1 MNKRDKE
8 NKITKTVN
16 KNNIIKISIRNIIAM
31 FLVLFFIL
39 TGAVEARGE
48 IVSNL
53 IREKENKINEI
64 MLKANEGITLTRTYT
79 NGTESIDLKWSAVE
93 ESGATYNVYQT
104 KEGETEK
111 IITSTTATSITLNKN
126 NAGIKD
132 EAAPTVPGVSASQTA
147 DGAGNNLTLQA
158 STDKGTTYRHKIE
171 TDGGD
176 KLDADIIFVIDNS
189 KSMSGWIGS
198 VKNAVRT
205 IGNKFID
212 QGARVGIVVCGG
224 AKWAFTTD
232 KTQFST
238 NLNSIYRIRG
248 VNLGSGVNPAREVF
262 KASSTARN
270 KVIIAFTDMPDNT
283 EANVDIWLSPLEG
296 EGIKIY
302 TIGVGGSYNLQF
314 LRKYGPAELA
324 SSTSAMLSVFEKMYN
339 EAILDMKIESNT
351 VSTTVTT
358 GIKGYQ
364 YAITTSATHTF
375 TDEEIVSLAEV
386 PTYVS
391 GEQEMAQYI
400 HIRAVDNAG
409 NVSETKSV
417 LLQVPARITLKS
429 DYIYGSNEVPLS
441 WIINDKRPGY
451 VYRLFQKEEGQET
464 FTQIASSNSIEIV
477 KYQGTKTVSYTTPGT
492 YSWTV
497 PEGVTSVRVVA
508 VGGGAGGLTIADY
521 DGRSP
526 NGLSATAENG
536 GDSSFGNFVAEGGKG
551 ATGYAKTWG
560 RIEATQGEIATPNG
574 RKGDL
579 RTGVNFDNPY
589 KVPWEPNYYNP
600 VKGAK
605 GFALGFVLAD
615 GNYGAG
621 GVSGH
626 YFDSDGTAAQVGA
639 GGNSGA
645 YNIGYVNVTPGQKIT
660 IKVGAGGKGVVNEN
674 DGEYGRYT
682 VSDGTG
688 GFVYFEYEQIL
699 YEQVIYEQNTVDT
712 SATDKVA
719 PAILELYL
727 NGIKGDNTRYEIDM
741 VSEDYGTFYDHYV
754 TGTNDTYNMKITS
767 NVETT
772 EVLTEIKGYSWK
784 LDNNEFGE
792 ADTIIGFD
800 NDNNQT
806 TTFPTTI
813 STDYLDKGYYLHAR
827 AVDNAGNWGATVHLK
842 LETTTITL
850 TSHYNEYTDSNGY
863 GPNYVPL
870 TWENSNKEDKFLY
883 KLFQKNEDQSEWMQ
897 VSTNYG
903 KPVHVL
909 NVYPNAGNNL
919 KKWMQNYG
927 LGLITVDEVPITSFN
942 SNPNAYL
949 KENGEYI
956 YDVIMFGSWDYNNGY
971 DLSWAAKVATEEFIN
986 TGRGVLFG
994 HDTMCM
1000 ESGCYHPNFSSLAS
1014 YVKSTV
1020 KAKNYRVSGNVV
1032 KVVKK
1037 GFLTKYPYDIE
1048 TRNLTVPES
1057 HTVGVYAYGDIWI
1070 KFLYTGGQTD
1080 IGVNN
1085 YFLSS
1090 WNNCAMIVTGH
1101 SNGAATEDEQKIIA
1115 NVLFYLGQV
1124 TEDTYANVY
1133 TAEDLEAPEISD
1145 IKITDNKKQNR
1156 LELDIE
1162 GIDYGTEYDH
1172 YVTAMKVLTA
1182 GNYYSNTV
1190 HTIVKTGIQK
1200 FQYTINNSKTEYSG
1214 TQYEVPA
1221 VNKETCEI
1229 NIDKSYIGQY
1239 LHIRAV
1245 DNADNV
1251 GEVTTIYLDGAR
1263 TISREEKN
1271 ETEELYCIE
1280 EDVLIPAEY
1289 DGTQSDATVEV
1300 AGNREALRWPLNIQ
1314 KLFELYKED
1323 GVALRNPYTT
1333 SGQSGF
1339 VDKSNSLGR
1348 YLVSQVPGTRPGKE
1362 GNAREA
1368 YAYILSHY
1376 ADNNIEDSES
1386 QKALYEIIAEENGTT
1401 TDGSNRNLLYY
1412 EAKEYEKFRELLE
1425 ENGGFTVGEETHNVQ
1440 VGYNLENKQYIIGP
1454 FEVEYIRSYSIINDG
1469 KGNSKKVEFSGI
1481 GVPNGISISS
1491 EKAIRIYDQNGKLI
1505 DPDSWEIEYDNKAE
1519 KEETRGESYSEYQWP
1534 LPGEEF
1540 YIKLNRTGNEEVT
1553 EITKI
1558 EIEYYEMEADAKYS
1572 ILSGEY
1578 NTVTWNADQTSNVC
1592 EGGTLCPHG
1601 RENAHTIGHTYFI
1614 SSEITAANIDSQE
1627 LLEVE
1632 WAKREYKSH
1641 VQTLTITANKGTN
1654 TDNDGGGDTPGGDDG
1669 DDDGDRPGGE
1679 DDDNGG
1685 EIEDTIRLTM
1695 DFSGNIWNDQNENIS
1710 NGLKEAGEEGIKG
1723 VEVFLY
1729 DYMTNTQIKYTMTD
1743 EEGNYKFEKIPVGI
1757 YNIEFTYDGQTYK
1770 TTKSFMRGS
1779 EEDYKTN
1786 GNGKAYTN
1794 VSIVDERE
1802 VDRQEL
1808 NNRFYEIKE
1817 GEAIGTNG
1825 ERTSLSYKEEGKKS
1839 NIITREEGSEKA
1851 YQEFQIGVDTKNKDI
1866 YFPAT
1871 NTIIVNNI
1879 PYLIIDDNK
1888 NINVGLS
1895 TREKTDENVKIDVYQ
1910 TTFSIKGVRQSYL
1923 HNGRNIRDINSN
1935 TVIKEYIQKVNP
1947 ADYEWRL
1954 SDYEGNEKYE
1964 EIKEIYGSGE
1974 DCELETYVEYMII
1987 LRNSGANDTAYI
1999 TELVDYYDKTLEYRD
2014 NYRDFDISSW
2024 IVIRNDDET
2033 ESNYTG
2039 NGSKEQIKWSE
2050 ESRYGD
2056 TNEYSEDFN
2065 KMYANL
2071 EDYGIKKGQYAEI
2084 HIIFRVLKDENGNI
2098 MLDSGEGKKNV
2109 TEINGYRTLDTKTGN
2124 IAGLIDLDSKPGD
2137 VNPTEEA
2144 ELYEDDEDKAP
2155 NYKLELDYTNG
2166 NTGGNNGDGTE
2177 GEGGGNTGDGNEVET
2192 DENGNPIGYGNT
2204 IEGNVWEDIK
2214 TITIEEDGRKISNGI
2229 KEDKEPVIDNVK
2241 VELVEVISGYVN
2253 GEYKEVEVVLE
2264 DRTIRTGNE
2273 LLLTEKARSDGAY
2286 RFSGLTGGEYKVRFT
2301 YGEKEQ
2307 LVESLKYNGQ
2317 DYQGLSS
2324 AQIYNRDQIENSY
2337 ENTEIMIVLDNS
2349 NSMTGGKIARAKQ
2362 AAVKLIED
2370 LKGKLPGVK
2379 IGVVNFNENAN
2390 IIGGLTEETE
2400 VLANGIN
2407 SLSSGGETA
2416 IGRGIREA
2424 KEIFEN
2430 GKTKLMILI
2439 TDGQETVEI
2448 EEEVIRQ
2455 IEDLREKGI
2464 GLVSILTNNS
2474 DNIFGTEENPR
2485 YGEVY
2490 NIINDDE
2497 IYTRIVEEIYQKIL
2511 KESMVEEDRSLG
2523 KDIEGEKENPEPG
2536 TRRWQINEY
2545 SEMTYKKAT
2554 VLDVEGIDK
2563 LSGAEREKRIEELA
2577 NTTYMRAESE
2587 KVEFAASNVGK
2598 SKIHEINQALVERPR
2613 ARLELTEEITGI
2625 KVTLS
2630 DGNVI
2635 IDTAKGLSKNVMGL
2649 DVPDAT
2655 VSVYMDEE
2663 IMQGATVEVTYKLC
2677 VTNTGEVDRLSNY
2690 FEGESDDTITTTA
2703 KVIYAY
2709 INQNMVYR
2717 EDESGKDITWEVIL
2731 EDSKNEQGEN
2741 IMDSELSEETIEGV
2755 ENGTTMTLRTEGLKE
2770 IELYPIGSKELKQGD
2785 GTYKNEI
2792 TAGLILSR
2800 LISPEDDET
2809 TNLTYDCSMEITV
2822 RGNEV
2827 GRRVIGSI
2835 PGNHRVDQEGTVIS
2849 LEPDEATTRRIIITK
2864 PLGENRSLNSLYIAL
2879 ASCIIIAGG
2888 IIIIKKKEK

>member
-48 IVSNL
+48 IVNDL
-53 IREKENKINEI
+53 IKEKENKINEI

-79 NGTESIDLKWSAVE
+79 NGTESINLKWSAVE
-93 ESGATYNVYQT
+93 TSNKYTIYQS
-104 KEGETEK
+104 KEGEGEK
-111 IITSTTATSITLNKN
+111 AITTVQDATNVTLNRA

-132 EAAPTVPGVSASQTA
+132 EAAPTVPVVSASQTA
-147 DGAGNNLTLQA
+147 DGLGNNITIGA
-158 STDKGTTYRHKIE
+158 STDKGTTYRHRVETTVSSNIE
-171 TDGGD
+171 YVDMFSVDATITGGHESSTERGVFVVPEGVTRIRVACVGGGGSDSTNGTHYGEDSYFGDVRATGGSNTSAGTPNGFYDNRRDGRGFA
-176 KLDADIIFVIDNS
+176 KSFERIIESVS
-189 KSMSGWIGS
+189 SGYGS
-198 VKNAVRT
+198 AYENY
-205 IGNKFID
+205 
-212 QGARVGIVVCGG
+212 GG
-224 AKWAFTTD
+224 AH
-232 KTQFST
+232 S
-238 NLNSIYRIRG
+238 
-248 VNLGSGVNPAREVF
+248 GSGGYI
-262 KASSTARN
+262 STYIDVTPGQEIPWQAGRGAH
-270 KVIIAFTDMPDNT
+270 KGGRGYVYIAFGGNIQPD
-283 EANVDIWLSPLEG
+283 
-296 EGIKIY
+296 
-302 TIGVGGSYNLQF
+302 TICN
-314 LRKYGPAELA
+314 
-324 SSTSAMLSVFEKMYN
+324 
-339 EAILDMKIESNT
+339 SNT

-417 LLQVPARITLKS
+417 LLQVPARITLS
-429 DYIYGSNEVPLS
+429 TDYTYGMNEVPLS
-441 WIINDKRPGY
+441 WVINDKRPGY
-451 VYRLFQKEEGQET
+451 VYRLFQKEDGQET
-464 FTQIASSNSIEIV
+464 FTQIASSNSIEVV
-477 KYQGTKTVSYTTPGT
+477 KEEGTKTVSFTNPGNYT
-492 YSWTV
+492 WTV
-497 PEGVTSVRVVA
+497 PEGVTSIKVTIA
-508 VGGGAGGLTIADY
+508 GAGGGGGGGCHSAGWGNGYGGRGGHGALNTYTI
-521 DGRSP
+521 SVKQ
-526 NGLSATAENG
+526 N
-536 GDSSFGNFVAEGGKG
+536 DSFSI
-551 ATGYAKTWG
+551 T
-560 RIEATQGEIATPNG
+560 
-574 RKGDL
+574 
-579 RTGVNFDNPY
+579 
-589 KVPWEPNYYNP
+589 
-600 VKGAK
+600 
-605 GFALGFVLAD
+605 
-615 GNYGAG
+615 
-621 GVSGH
+621 
-626 YFDSDGTAAQVGA
+626 VGA
-639 GGNSGA
+639 GGTGGEGGDNSGKCSA
-645 YNIGYVNVTPGQKIT
+645 GWKTGRLPSGQNGGASSFGEYT
-660 IKVGAGGKGVVNEN
+660 SAGGGGGQGILMDENGCTVGYPETGAAGTDGKGNSGNAGNGGYGGQGGNEAH
-674 DGEYGRYT
+674 GVLHRG
-682 VSDGTG
+682 GTG
-688 GFVYFEYEQIL
+688 GNGYIYIEYYYIIK
-699 YEQVIYEQNTVDT
+699 EQVIYEQNTVDT
-712 SATDKVA
+712 SAKDKFA

-727 NGIKGDNTRYEIDM
+727 NGIKGDNTKYEIAM
-741 VSEDYGTFYDHYV
+741 VSEDYGTTYEHYV
-754 TGTNDTYNMKITS
+754 TGTNNTYNMKVTS
-767 NVETT
+767 NIVTSDVIT
-772 EVLTEIKGYSWK
+772 GIKGYSWK
-784 LDNNEFGE
+784 IDSNETGE
-792 ADTIIGFD
+792 ADTIIGYD
-800 NDNNQT
+800 NDNNKT
-806 TTFPTTI
+806 LEFPTTI
-813 STDYLDKGYYLHAR
+813 STEYLDKGYYLHAR
-827 AVDNAGNWGATVHLK
+827 AVDNAGNWGATVHVK

-870 TWENSNKEDKFLY
+870 TWENSNKKDKFLY

-903 KPVHVL
+903 KQVKVL
-909 NVYPNAGNNL
+909 NVYPNAGNQL
-919 KKWMQNYG
+919 KGWMENYG
-927 LGLITVDEVPITSFN
+927 LGLITVDSVPITSFN
-942 SNPNAYL
+942 SNPNGYL
-949 KENGEYI
+949 MEGGQYK
-956 YDVIMFGSWDYNNGY
+956 YDVIMFGSWDNNNGY
-971 DLSWAAKVATEEFIN
+971 DLSWSAAVATENFIL

-994 HDTMCM
+994 HDTICDYGGMGH
-1000 ESGCYHPNFSSLAS
+1000 SNFNYLAKYIKATPTRNVARVGS
-1014 YVKSTV
+1014 STV
-1020 KAKNYRVSGNVV
+1020 KVI
-1032 KVVKK
+1032 KK
-1037 GFLTKYPYDIE
+1037 GFLTKYPYNIE
-1048 TRNLTVPES
+1048 TRNLTVPYC
-1057 HTVGVYAYGDIWI
+1057 HTSGVLVYSDIWI
-1070 KFLYTGGQTD
+1070 KFLNLGGPLTDGPD
-1080 IGVNN
+1080 IGNNN
-1085 YFLSS
+1085 YYLAS
-1090 WNNCAMIVTGH
+1090 WNNCAFIRTGH
-1101 SNGAATEDEQKIIA
+1101 SNGAATEDEQKILA

-1133 TAEDLEAPEISD
+1133 TAEDLAAPEITD
-1145 IKITDNKKQNR
+1145 IAITDNKKANR

-1162 GIDYGTEYDH
+1162 GIDYGSSYDH

-1182 GNYYSNTV
+1182 GNYHSNTV
-1190 HTIVKTGIQK
+1190 HTTVKTGIQK

-1654 TDNDGGGDTPGGDDG
+1654 TDNDGGGDDG

-1825 ERTSLSYKEEGKKS
+1825 ERTSLSYKEEGTKS
-1839 NIITREEGSEKA
+1839 NIITREEESEKA

-2229 KEDKEPVIDNVK
+2229 KEDKEPVIDNIK

-2416 IGRGIREA
+2416 IGRGIKEA

-2864 PLGENRSLNSLYIAL
+2864 PLGEDRSLNSLYIAL
-2879 ASCIIIAGG
+2879 ASCIMIAGG
-2888 IIIIKKKEK
+2888 IIIIKKKGK

>member
-79 NGTESIDLKWSAVE
+79 NGTESINLKWSAVE
-93 ESGATYNVYQT
+93 TSNKYTIYQS
-104 KEGETEK
+104 KEGEGEK
-111 IITSTTATSITLNKN
+111 AITTVQDATNVTLNRA

-132 EAAPTVPGVSASQTA
+132 EAAPTVPVVSASQTA
-147 DGAGNNLTLQA
+147 DGLGNNITIGA
-158 STDKGTTYRHKIE
+158 STDKGTTYRHRVETTVSSNIE
-171 TDGGD
+171 YVDMFSVDATITGGHESSTERGVFVVPEGVTRIRVACVGGGGSDSTNGTHYGEDSYFGDVRATGGSNTSAGTPNGFYDNRRDGRGFA
-176 KLDADIIFVIDNS
+176 KSFERIIESVS
-189 KSMSGWIGS
+189 SGYGS
-198 VKNAVRT
+198 AYENY
-205 IGNKFID
+205 
-212 QGARVGIVVCGG
+212 GG
-224 AKWAFTTD
+224 AH
-232 KTQFST
+232 S
-238 NLNSIYRIRG
+238 
-248 VNLGSGVNPAREVF
+248 GSGGYI
-262 KASSTARN
+262 STYIDVTPGQEIPWQAGRGAH
-270 KVIIAFTDMPDNT
+270 KGGRGYVYIAFGGNIQPD
-283 EANVDIWLSPLEG
+283 
-296 EGIKIY
+296 
-302 TIGVGGSYNLQF
+302 TICN
-314 LRKYGPAELA
+314 
-324 SSTSAMLSVFEKMYN
+324 
-339 EAILDMKIESNT
+339 SNT

-417 LLQVPARITLKS
+417 LLQVPARITLS
-429 DYIYGSNEVPLS
+429 TDYTYGMNEVPLS
-441 WIINDKRPGY
+441 WVINDKRPGY
-451 VYRLFQKEEGQET
+451 VYRLFQKEDGQET
-464 FTQIASSNSIEIV
+464 FTQIASSNSIEVV
-477 KYQGTKTVSYTTPGT
+477 KEEGTKTVSFTNPGNYT
-492 YSWTV
+492 WTV
-497 PEGVTSVRVVA
+497 PEGVTSIKVTIA
-508 VGGGAGGLTIADY
+508 GAGGGGGGGCHSAGWGNGYGGRGGHGALNTYTI
-521 DGRSP
+521 SVKQ
-526 NGLSATAENG
+526 N
-536 GDSSFGNFVAEGGKG
+536 DSFSI
-551 ATGYAKTWG
+551 T
-560 RIEATQGEIATPNG
+560 
-574 RKGDL
+574 
-579 RTGVNFDNPY
+579 
-589 KVPWEPNYYNP
+589 
-600 VKGAK
+600 
-605 GFALGFVLAD
+605 
-615 GNYGAG
+615 
-621 GVSGH
+621 
-626 YFDSDGTAAQVGA
+626 VGA
-639 GGNSGA
+639 GGTGGEGGDNSGKCSA
-645 YNIGYVNVTPGQKIT
+645 GWKTGRLPSGQNGGASSFGEYT
-660 IKVGAGGKGVVNEN
+660 SAGGGGGQGILMDENGCTVGYPETGAAGTDGKGNSGNAGNGGYGGQGGNEAH
-674 DGEYGRYT
+674 GVLHRG
-682 VSDGTG
+682 GTG
-688 GFVYFEYEQIL
+688 GNGYIYIEYYYIIK
-699 YEQVIYEQNTVDT
+699 EQVIYEQNTVDT
-712 SATDKVA
+712 SAKDKFA

-727 NGIKGDNTRYEIDM
+727 NGIKGDNTKYEIAM
-741 VSEDYGTFYDHYV
+741 VSEDYGTTYEHYV
-754 TGTNDTYNMKITS
+754 TGTNNTYNMKVTS
-767 NVETT
+767 NIVTSDVIT
-772 EVLTEIKGYSWK
+772 GIKGYSWK
-784 LDNNEFGE
+784 IDSNETGE
-792 ADTIIGFD
+792 ADTIIGYD
-800 NDNNQT
+800 NDNNKT
-806 TTFPTTI
+806 LEFPTTI
-813 STDYLDKGYYLHAR
+813 STEYLDKGYYLHAR
-827 AVDNAGNWGATVHLK
+827 AVDNAGNWGATVHVK

-870 TWENSNKEDKFLY
+870 TWENSNKKDKFLY

-903 KPVHVL
+903 KQVKVL
-909 NVYPNAGNNL
+909 NVYPNAGNQL
-919 KKWMQNYG
+919 KGWMENYG
-927 LGLITVDEVPITSFN
+927 LGLITVDSVPITSFN
-942 SNPNAYL
+942 SNPNGYL
-949 KENGEYI
+949 MEGGQYK
-956 YDVIMFGSWDYNNGY
+956 YDVIMFGSWDNNNGY
-971 DLSWAAKVATEEFIN
+971 DLSWSAAVATENFIL

-994 HDTMCM
+994 HDTICDYGGMGH
-1000 ESGCYHPNFSSLAS
+1000 SNFNYLAKYIKATPTRNVARVGS
-1014 YVKSTV
+1014 STV
-1020 KAKNYRVSGNVV
+1020 KVI
-1032 KVVKK
+1032 KK
-1037 GFLTKYPYDIE
+1037 GFLTKYPYNIE
-1048 TRNLTVPES
+1048 TRNLTVPYC
-1057 HTVGVYAYGDIWI
+1057 HTSGVLVYSDIWI
-1070 KFLYTGGQTD
+1070 KFLNLGGPLTDGPD
-1080 IGVNN
+1080 IGNNN
-1085 YFLSS
+1085 YYLAS
-1090 WNNCAMIVTGH
+1090 WNNCAFIRTGH
-1101 SNGAATEDEQKIIA
+1101 SNGAATEDEQKILA

-1133 TAEDLEAPEISD
+1133 TAEDLAAPEITD
-1145 IKITDNKKQNR
+1145 IAITDNKKANR

-1162 GIDYGTEYDH
+1162 GIDYGSSYDH

-1182 GNYYSNTV
+1182 GNYHSNTV
-1190 HTIVKTGIQK
+1190 HTTVKTGIQK

-1376 ADNNIEDSES
+1376 ADNNIENSES

-1654 TDNDGGGDTPGGDDG
+1654 TDNDGGGDDG

-1825 ERTSLSYKEEGKKS
+1825 ERTSLSYKEEGTKS
-1839 NIITREEGSEKA
+1839 NIITREEESEKA

-2229 KEDKEPVIDNVK
+2229 KEDKEPVIDNIK

-2416 IGRGIREA
+2416 IGRGIKEA

-2864 PLGENRSLNSLYIAL
+2864 PLGEDRSLNSLYIAL
-2879 ASCIIIAGG
+2879 ASCIMIAGG
-2888 IIIIKKKEK
+2888 IIIIKKKGK